1 MKKLGFTLAE
11 VLITLGII
19 GVVAALTAPALVQN
33 TGNAKVGPTLAK
45 VVAALENANGL
56 MMMEQGIDDLS
67 KLRRT
72 TYEAELLKRI
82 SGSST
87 ASYELDSS
95 TYNPTPTCYN
105 ANDCQ
110 GHLTDSEP
118 FYFSKDILLVF
129 IDDEYTNNYKYDERG
144 SYKGFFRSMYI
155 DINGGTTG
163 PNVVGKDIFHF
174 LIDKGGSVIPDGGVT
189 YAYVKG
195 EDDDLPEWHTT
206 CNEDTVTNGDSC
218 AGSIFDN
225 NLRVIYQ

>member
-1 MKKLGFTLAE
+1 MKKFGFTLAE

-33 TGNAKVGPTLAK
+33 TGNAKIGPTLAK

-56 MMMEQGIDDLS
+56 IMMEQSIDDLD

-72 TYEAELLKRI
+72 TYEAELLKKI

-95 TYNPTPTCYN
+95 TYTPNPTCYSG
-105 ANDCQ
+105 NDCQ
-110 GHLTDSEP
+110 GHWTDTEP
-118 FYFSKDILLVF
+118 FYFSKDILLTF
-129 IDDEYTNNYKYDERG
+129 IDDEYAEDNFYDERG
-144 SYKGFFRSMYI
+144 SYKGFFKSMYI

-174 LIDKGGSVIPDGGVT
+174 IIDRNGSVIPDGGVT

-195 EDDDLPEWHTT
+195 EDNDVPDWHRT
-206 CNEDTVTNGDSC
+206 CNEDTVAGGDSC